1 MGYKEEEI
9 DVQYHRCHKLF
20 EWIHSGRGDGSH
32 RKRIEQII
40 KAPLLILDDFGLQS
54 MPEKQQE
61 DLYEIIC
68 ERYEKKPMI
77 ITSNR
82 EISEWAMIFNNS
94 LIGSAAVD
102 RLVHRGME
110 ILLEGKSYRLDQFQ
124 KRTKEKTKKQ

>member
-1 MGYKEEEI
+1 ME
-9 DVQYHRCHKLF
+9 
-20 EWIHSGRGDGSH
+20 SG
-32 RKRIEQII
+32 IT
-40 KAPLLILDDFGLQS
+40 LLCLAFRNEFRRLS
-54 MPEKQQE
+54 F
-61 DLYEIIC
+61 YEP
-68 ERYEKKPMI
+68 YEKKPMI